1 LTIPQKIAHA
11 RRRKPSNE
19 GNAVTDST
27 RFSGE
32 QNTMRLQCV
41 QVAQLLRTEIW
52 TVAGVTLLA
61 LVFVQVIM
69 LPARL
74 GVNFRPAADMLL
86 WDIAFA
92 IALAALFLAPPAVL
106 LHAAAS
112 RARGDAVTFM
122 YSTRQGM
129 LRTPR
134 LVLFS
139 LLAFAFGAI
148 VYFAALM
155 PIIMVQVA
163 TLPIIGGRPDSTFVR
178 HWMSIWSTGITYL
191 VVLPILMRVALL
203 APIHIVADRLPVLD
217 AWQQS
222 WRRMTWRKVWLAM
235 PWFLPLFAVY
245 AMNTWPPTAFGGLA
259 DWLFQ
264 LPAELF
270 FLQFPVAFG
279 LASIATVPIW
289 RDLTPGDEGSA
300 CKPDE
305 LAESAVPQVG

>member
-1 LTIPQKIAHA
+1 
-11 RRRKPSNE
+11 
-19 GNAVTDST
+19 VTDST
-27 RFSGE
+27 QFPGE
-32 QNTMRLQCV
+32 QDTMRSQCV
-41 QVAQLLRTEIW
+41 QIARLLRNEMW
-52 TVAGVTLLA
+52 TIVGVTLLA
-61 LVFVQVIM
+61 LVLVQVFM

-74 GVNFRPAADMLL
+74 GASFQPSPIMGFA
-86 WDIAFA
+86 DIAFA
-92 IALAALFLAPPAVL
+92 IAIAALFLAPPAVL

-112 RARGDAVTFM
+112 RARGDAVTFA
-122 YSTRQGM
+122 YSTRQGL

-139 LLAFAFGAI
+139 LLAFAFGAV

-178 HWMSIWSTGITYL
+178 HWMSVWSTGITYL
-191 VVLPILMRVALL
+191 VVLPLLMRVALL
-203 APIHIVADRLPVLD
+203 APIHIVADRMPVLD

-245 AMNTWPPTAFGGLA
+245 AMNTWPPISFGGLA

-264 LPAELF
+264 LPAELY

-289 RDLTPGDEGSA
+289 RNLAPGGKGSA
-300 CKPDE
+300 CKPDD
-305 LAESAVPQVG
+305 LAEPVLPMA